1 MCNGHEASVA
11 RPVPAPG
18 SEFRSVLVTTGVKTA
33 QRGLAGGRGQ
43 EGCATQAIERAGD
56 GKCVT
61 ACSTARSSIGASG
74 MKGNSLLV
82 PAPGFSF
89 YGYFGSV
96 KSNCAS
102 RTQAPA
108 RLARLLLASY
118 SVFASTGST
127 VFAILVKVFSLW
139 NGKACLGAD
148 WSELFRRISF
158 FFLLLL
164 LYLL

>member
-108 RLARLLLASY
+108 RLARLLLAPY
-118 SVFASTGST
+118 SFCDPCREKGENVTQHVLT
-127 VFAILVKVFSLW
+127 
-139 NGKACLGAD
+139 
-148 WSELFRRISF
+148 LFDK
-158 FFLLLL
+158 
-164 LYLL
+164 

>member
-89 YGYFGSV
+89 YGDFVCLAYFGSV
-96 KSNCAS
+96 KSNCARPCLVGPILDVQNLHS
-102 RTQAPA
+102 ARFRTV
-108 RLARLLLASY
+108 
-118 SVFASTGST
+118 VF
-127 VFAILVKVFSLW
+127 
-139 NGKACLGAD
+139 
-148 WSELFRRISF
+148 R
-158 FFLLLL
+158 
-164 LYLL
+164 LYL